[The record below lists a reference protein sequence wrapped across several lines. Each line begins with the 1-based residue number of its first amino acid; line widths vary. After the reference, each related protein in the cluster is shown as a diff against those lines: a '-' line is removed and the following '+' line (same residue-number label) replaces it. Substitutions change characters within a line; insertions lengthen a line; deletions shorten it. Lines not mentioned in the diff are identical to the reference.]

1 MASQGAGA
9 LVTHDTRIVERHFN
23 TVRLRARAL
32 AACLQGHALLPRV
45 KDGVAIVI
53 GLSTLETCGV
63 YNIANV
69 LLCNVWNGV
78 HNSPL
83 LYADLLLY
91 GVMVT
96 QMWVDCSF

>member
-1 MASQGAGA
+1 M
-9 LVTHDTRIVERHFN
+9 
-23 TVRLRARAL
+23 
-32 AACLQGHALLPRV
+32 
-45 KDGVAIVI
+45 

-69 LLCNVWNGV
+69 LFCDGWDVV
-78 HNSPL
+78 HKSPL

-96 QMWVDCSF
+96 QMWVDCSFLADTGKGASFVHLLLNLLLLIE